1 MIEGKEMAPFIAAN
15 GQRPGW
21 KRGSPPSNIRVPPP
35 AAPPAAPPAVLP
47 DFSSQPVPRPNLPI
61 NDQAPEQPIAA
72 PIEAPTTPPITVTA
86 PPEIRTITAAPPAG
100 TVTASLS
107 TSSFSSTSSLSITT
121 QPPALPVFDPTAPR
135 KELEPPSP
143 TTSKSRDD
151 TTTSSTSSSNL
162 ITGTALPV
170 EENDSASGRGR
181 MDPNTE
187 HALIAVGSIGSF
199 IFASFIIWIVW
210 RTVRR
215 TRKKRRERE
224 SQFPNLGQGPPPPI
238 NKPSI
243 GIRFAA
249 KIPFL
254 RNIAAA
260 RGWHN
265 LDDGAGQPPPYEK
278 GGRGSL
284 RLDTDSMIEGKE
296 MAPFIA
302 ANGQRPGWKR
312 GSPPSNIRV
321 PARRI
326 RQRVDVADG
335 GGNSSDDEAGP
346 VHNKN
351 RRQVPA
357 TKTRDIIST
366 RDDDLPTPVPDF
378 GLTND
383 AVADGSDSDSGP
395 DSPTSPTSP
404 INSPV
409 ASAPPP
415 AAAQPPVTLT
425 PIKPPGPRPSP
436 PPPAAPPSPTTTPPV
451 ALPPAAPP
459 AAPPAVLPDFSSQP
473 RVDVADGGGNSS
485 DDEAGPVHN
494 KNRRQVPA
502 TKTRDIISTR
512 NDDLPTPVP
521 DFGLTNDAVADGSD
535 SDSGPDSP
543 TSPTSP
549 INSPVASAPPP
560 AAAQPPV
567 TLTPIKPP
575 GPRPSPPPPAA
586 PPSPTTTPPVAL
598 PPAAPPAAPPAV
610 LPDFSSQPVPR
621 PNLPINDQ
629 APEQP
634 IATPIEAPTTPP
646 ITVTAPPEI
655 RTITAAPP
663 AGTVTASLSTSNFSS
678 TSSLSITTQPPALP
692 MFDPTAPRKELEP
705 PSPTTSKSRD
715 DSTTSSTSSSNL
727 ITGTALPV
735 EDNDSASGR
744 GRMDPNTEHALI
756 AVGSIGSFIFASFII
771 WIVWRTVRRTRK
783 KRRER
788 ESQFPNLGQGP
799 PPPIN
804 KPGIG
809 IRFAAKV
816 PFLRNIAAARGW
828 HNLDD
833 GAGQPPPYE
842 KGGRGSL
849 RLDTDVYAGQPKF
862 QQPSSATYS
871 LPQTSANGTPITVSP
886 TSMALQ
892 RNDTLR
898 AQQGTYRSGD
908 GTIDS
913 IMSRYGNGGDMSSTL
928 QSAGGGLYY
937 VGSEMEIARQ
947 QTNGYG
953 RPANRVSA
961 ISSLSSGFGD
971 GDIIVPGL
979 QPPPPASQ
987 ALRSTQNVVGRYS
1000 WVSKSGS
1007 SNRETIYTET
1017 SEDLPPR
1024 FRTVNSWV
1032 NQQTG
1037 RVKRAQGRSDDEED
1051 VPPVPGLPA
1060 ALGKNIMPPEQQFN
1074 MMMPDGEEPR
1084 RPDDYQ
1090 LR

>member
-21 KRGSPPSNIRVPPP
+21 KRGSPPSNIRVPARRIRQRVDVADGGGNSSDDEAGPVHNKNRRQVPATKTRDIISTRNDDLPTPVPDFGLTNDAVADGSDSDSGPDSPTSPTSPITSPVASAPPPAAAQPPVTLTPIKPPGPRPSPPPPVNPSPPPP
-35 AAPPAAPPAVLP
+35 AAPPSPTTTPPVALPPAAPPAAPSAAPPAVLP

-284 RLDTDSMIEGKE
+284 RLDTD
-296 MAPFIA
+296 
-302 ANGQRPGWKR
+302 
-312 GSPPSNIRV
+312 
-321 PARRI
+321 
-326 RQRVDVADG
+326 
-335 GGNSSDDEAGP
+335 
-346 VHNKN
+346 
-351 RRQVPA
+351 
-357 TKTRDIIST
+357 
-366 RDDDLPTPVPDF
+366 
-378 GLTND
+378 
-383 AVADGSDSDSGP
+383 
-395 DSPTSPTSP
+395 
-404 INSPV
+404 
-409 ASAPPP
+409 
-415 AAAQPPVTLT
+415 
-425 PIKPPGPRPSP
+425 
-436 PPPAAPPSPTTTPPV
+436 
-451 ALPPAAPP
+451 
-459 AAPPAVLPDFSSQP
+459 
-473 RVDVADGGGNSS
+473 
-485 DDEAGPVHN
+485 
-494 KNRRQVPA
+494 
-502 TKTRDIISTR
+502 
-512 NDDLPTPVP
+512 
-521 DFGLTNDAVADGSD
+521 
-535 SDSGPDSP
+535 
-543 TSPTSP
+543 
-549 INSPVASAPPP
+549 
-560 AAAQPPV
+560 
-567 TLTPIKPP
+567 
-575 GPRPSPPPPAA
+575 
-586 PPSPTTTPPVAL
+586 
-598 PPAAPPAAPPAV
+598 
-610 LPDFSSQPVPR
+610 
-621 PNLPINDQ
+621 
-629 APEQP
+629 
-634 IATPIEAPTTPP
+634 
-646 ITVTAPPEI
+646 
-655 RTITAAPP
+655 
-663 AGTVTASLSTSNFSS
+663 
-678 TSSLSITTQPPALP
+678 
-692 MFDPTAPRKELEP
+692 
-705 PSPTTSKSRD
+705 
-715 DSTTSSTSSSNL
+715 
-727 ITGTALPV
+727 
-735 EDNDSASGR
+735 
-744 GRMDPNTEHALI
+744 
-756 AVGSIGSFIFASFII
+756 
-771 WIVWRTVRRTRK
+771 
-783 KRRER
+783 
-788 ESQFPNLGQGP
+788 
-799 PPPIN
+799 
-804 KPGIG
+804 
-809 IRFAAKV
+809 
-816 PFLRNIAAARGW
+816 
-828 HNLDD
+828 
-833 GAGQPPPYE
+833 
-842 KGGRGSL
+842 
-849 RLDTDVYAGQPKF
+849 VYAGQPKF

-898 AQQGTYRSGD
+898 AQQGTYQSGD

-913 IMSRYGNGGDMSSTL
+913 IMARYGNGGDMSSTL

>member
-1 MIEGKEMAPFIAAN
+1 
-15 GQRPGW
+15 
-21 KRGSPPSNIRVPPP
+21 
-35 AAPPAAPPAVLP
+35 
-47 DFSSQPVPRPNLPI
+47 
-61 NDQAPEQPIAA
+61 
-72 PIEAPTTPPITVTA
+72 
-86 PPEIRTITAAPPAG
+86 
-100 TVTASLS
+100 
-107 TSSFSSTSSLSITT
+107 
-121 QPPALPVFDPTAPR
+121 
-135 KELEPPSP
+135 
-143 TTSKSRDD
+143 
-151 TTTSSTSSSNL
+151 
-162 ITGTALPV
+162 
-170 EENDSASGRGR
+170 
-181 MDPNTE
+181 
-187 HALIAVGSIGSF
+187 
-199 IFASFIIWIVW
+199 
-210 RTVRR
+210 
-215 TRKKRRERE
+215 
-224 SQFPNLGQGPPPPI
+224 
-238 NKPSI
+238 
-243 GIRFAA
+243 
-249 KIPFL
+249 
-254 RNIAAA
+254 
-260 RGWHN
+260 
-265 LDDGAGQPPPYEK
+265 
-278 GGRGSL
+278 
-284 RLDTDSMIEGKE
+284 MIEGKE

-357 TKTRDIIST
+357 TKTRDVIST
-366 RDDDLPTPVPDF
+366 RDDDLPTPVPEI
-378 GLTND
+378 GLAND

-425 PIKPPGPRPSP
+425 PIKPPGPRPSLP
-436 PPPAAPPSPTTTPPV
+436 PPVNP
-451 ALPPAAPP
+451 
-459 AAPPAVLPDFSSQP
+459 
-473 RVDVADGGGNSS
+473 
-485 DDEAGPVHN
+485 
-494 KNRRQVPA
+494 
-502 TKTRDIISTR
+502 
-512 NDDLPTPVP
+512 
-521 DFGLTNDAVADGSD
+521 
-535 SDSGPDSP
+535 
-543 TSPTSP
+543 
-549 INSPVASAPPP
+549 
-560 AAAQPPV
+560 
-567 TLTPIKPP
+567 
-575 GPRPSPPPPAA
+575 
-586 PPSPTTTPPVAL
+586 
-598 PPAAPPAAPPAV
+598 
-610 LPDFSSQPVPR
+610 
-621 PNLPINDQ
+621 
-629 APEQP
+629 
-634 IATPIEAPTTPP
+634 
-646 ITVTAPPEI
+646 
-655 RTITAAPP
+655 
-663 AGTVTASLSTSNFSS
+663 
-678 TSSLSITTQPPALP
+678 
-692 MFDPTAPRKELEP
+692 
-705 PSPTTSKSRD
+705 
-715 DSTTSSTSSSNL
+715 SSNL

-799 PPPIN
+799 PPPIQ

-898 AQQGTYRSGD
+898 AQQGTYQSGN

-913 IMSRYGNGGDMSSTL
+913 IMARYGNGGDMSSTL
-928 QSAGGGLYY
+928 QSVGGGLYY
-937 VGSEMEIARQ
+937 VESEMEIARQ
-947 QTNGYG
+947 QTNAYG
-953 RPANRVSA
+953 RPANRASA

-1000 WVSKSGS
+1000 WVSKSES

>member
-1 MIEGKEMAPFIAAN
+1 
-15 GQRPGW
+15 
-21 KRGSPPSNIRVPPP
+21 
-35 AAPPAAPPAVLP
+35 
-47 DFSSQPVPRPNLPI
+47 
-61 NDQAPEQPIAA
+61 
-72 PIEAPTTPPITVTA
+72 
-86 PPEIRTITAAPPAG
+86 
-100 TVTASLS
+100 
-107 TSSFSSTSSLSITT
+107 
-121 QPPALPVFDPTAPR
+121 
-135 KELEPPSP
+135 
-143 TTSKSRDD
+143 
-151 TTTSSTSSSNL
+151 
-162 ITGTALPV
+162 
-170 EENDSASGRGR
+170 
-181 MDPNTE
+181 
-187 HALIAVGSIGSF
+187 
-199 IFASFIIWIVW
+199 
-210 RTVRR
+210 
-215 TRKKRRERE
+215 
-224 SQFPNLGQGPPPPI
+224 
-238 NKPSI
+238 
-243 GIRFAA
+243 
-249 KIPFL
+249 
-254 RNIAAA
+254 
-260 RGWHN
+260 
-265 LDDGAGQPPPYEK
+265 
-278 GGRGSL
+278 
-284 RLDTDSMIEGKE
+284 MIEGKE

-357 TKTRDIIST
+357 TKTRDVIST
-366 RDDDLPTPVPDF
+366 RDDDLPTPVPEI
-378 GLTND
+378 GLAND

-425 PIKPPGPRPSP
+425 PIKPPGPRPSLP
-436 PPPAAPPSPTTTPPV
+436 PPV
-451 ALPPAAPP
+451 
-459 AAPPAVLPDFSSQP
+459 
-473 RVDVADGGGNSS
+473 N
-485 DDEAGPVHN
+485 
-494 KNRRQVPA
+494 
-502 TKTRDIISTR
+502 
-512 NDDLPTPVP
+512 
-521 DFGLTNDAVADGSD
+521 
-535 SDSGPDSP
+535 
-543 TSPTSP
+543 
-549 INSPVASAPPP
+549 
-560 AAAQPPV
+560 
-567 TLTPIKPP
+567 
-575 GPRPSPPPPAA
+575 PSPPPPAA
-586 PPSPTTTPPVAL
+586 PPSPTTTPP
-598 PPAAPPAAPPAV
+598 
-610 LPDFSSQPVPR
+610 
-621 PNLPINDQ
+621 
-629 APEQP
+629 
-634 IATPIEAPTTPP
+634 
-646 ITVTAPPEI
+646 
-655 RTITAAPP
+655 
-663 AGTVTASLSTSNFSS
+663 
-678 TSSLSITTQPPALP
+678 
-692 MFDPTAPRKELEP
+692 ELEP

-799 PPPIN
+799 PPPIQ

-898 AQQGTYRSGD
+898 AQQGTYQSGN

-913 IMSRYGNGGDMSSTL
+913 IMARYGNGGDMSSTL
-928 QSAGGGLYY
+928 QSVGGGLYY
-937 VGSEMEIARQ
+937 VESEMEIARQ
-947 QTNGYG
+947 QTNAYG
-953 RPANRVSA
+953 RPANRASA

-1000 WVSKSGS
+1000 WVSKSES

>member
-21 KRGSPPSNIRVPPP
+21 KRGSPPSNIRVPARRIRQRVDVADGGGNSSDDEAGPVHNKNRRQVPATKTRDVISTRDDDLPTPVPEIGLANDAVADGSDSDSGPDSPTSPTSPINSPVASAPPPAAAQPPVTLTPIKPPGPRPSLPPPVNPSPPPPAAPPSPTTTPPVAPPP

-107 TSSFSSTSSLSITT
+107 TFSF
-121 QPPALPVFDPTAPR
+121 
-135 KELEPPSP
+135 
-143 TTSKSRDD
+143 
-151 TTTSSTSSSNL
+151 
-162 ITGTALPV
+162 
-170 EENDSASGRGR
+170 
-181 MDPNTE
+181 
-187 HALIAVGSIGSF
+187 
-199 IFASFIIWIVW
+199 
-210 RTVRR
+210 
-215 TRKKRRERE
+215 
-224 SQFPNLGQGPPPPI
+224 
-238 NKPSI
+238 
-243 GIRFAA
+243 
-249 KIPFL
+249 
-254 RNIAAA
+254 
-260 RGWHN
+260 
-265 LDDGAGQPPPYEK
+265 
-278 GGRGSL
+278 
-284 RLDTDSMIEGKE
+284 
-296 MAPFIA
+296 
-302 ANGQRPGWKR
+302 
-312 GSPPSNIRV
+312 
-321 PARRI
+321 
-326 RQRVDVADG
+326 
-335 GGNSSDDEAGP
+335 
-346 VHNKN
+346 
-351 RRQVPA
+351 
-357 TKTRDIIST
+357 
-366 RDDDLPTPVPDF
+366 
-378 GLTND
+378 
-383 AVADGSDSDSGP
+383 
-395 DSPTSPTSP
+395 
-404 INSPV
+404 
-409 ASAPPP
+409 
-415 AAAQPPVTLT
+415 
-425 PIKPPGPRPSP
+425 
-436 PPPAAPPSPTTTPPV
+436 
-451 ALPPAAPP
+451 
-459 AAPPAVLPDFSSQP
+459 
-473 RVDVADGGGNSS
+473 
-485 DDEAGPVHN
+485 
-494 KNRRQVPA
+494 
-502 TKTRDIISTR
+502 
-512 NDDLPTPVP
+512 
-521 DFGLTNDAVADGSD
+521 
-535 SDSGPDSP
+535 
-543 TSPTSP
+543 
-549 INSPVASAPPP
+549 
-560 AAAQPPV
+560 
-567 TLTPIKPP
+567 
-575 GPRPSPPPPAA
+575 
-586 PPSPTTTPPVAL
+586 
-598 PPAAPPAAPPAV
+598 
-610 LPDFSSQPVPR
+610 
-621 PNLPINDQ
+621 
-629 APEQP
+629 
-634 IATPIEAPTTPP
+634 
-646 ITVTAPPEI
+646 
-655 RTITAAPP
+655 
-663 AGTVTASLSTSNFSS
+663 
-678 TSSLSITTQPPALP
+678 
-692 MFDPTAPRKELEP
+692 ELEP

-799 PPPIN
+799 PPPIQ

-898 AQQGTYRSGD
+898 AQQGTYQSGN

-913 IMSRYGNGGDMSSTL
+913 IMARYGNGGDMSSTL
-928 QSAGGGLYY
+928 QSVGGGLYY
-937 VGSEMEIARQ
+937 VESEMEIARQ
-947 QTNGYG
+947 QTNAYG
-953 RPANRVSA
+953 RPANRASA

-1000 WVSKSGS
+1000 WVSKSES

>member
-1 MIEGKEMAPFIAAN
+1 MAPFIAAN

-21 KRGSPPSNIRVPPP
+21 KRGSPPSNIRVPARRIRQRVDVADGGGNSSDDEAGPVHNKNRRQVPATKTRDVISTRDDDLPTPVPEIGLANDAVADGSDSDSGPDSPTSPTSPINSPVASAPPPAAAQPPVTLTPIKPPGPRPSLPPPVNPSPPPPAAPPSPTTTPPVAPPP

-107 TSSFSSTSSLSITT
+107 TFSF
-121 QPPALPVFDPTAPR
+121 
-135 KELEPPSP
+135 
-143 TTSKSRDD
+143 
-151 TTTSSTSSSNL
+151 
-162 ITGTALPV
+162 
-170 EENDSASGRGR
+170 
-181 MDPNTE
+181 
-187 HALIAVGSIGSF
+187 
-199 IFASFIIWIVW
+199 
-210 RTVRR
+210 
-215 TRKKRRERE
+215 
-224 SQFPNLGQGPPPPI
+224 
-238 NKPSI
+238 
-243 GIRFAA
+243 
-249 KIPFL
+249 
-254 RNIAAA
+254 
-260 RGWHN
+260 
-265 LDDGAGQPPPYEK
+265 
-278 GGRGSL
+278 
-284 RLDTDSMIEGKE
+284 
-296 MAPFIA
+296 
-302 ANGQRPGWKR
+302 
-312 GSPPSNIRV
+312 
-321 PARRI
+321 
-326 RQRVDVADG
+326 
-335 GGNSSDDEAGP
+335 
-346 VHNKN
+346 
-351 RRQVPA
+351 
-357 TKTRDIIST
+357 
-366 RDDDLPTPVPDF
+366 
-378 GLTND
+378 
-383 AVADGSDSDSGP
+383 
-395 DSPTSPTSP
+395 
-404 INSPV
+404 
-409 ASAPPP
+409 
-415 AAAQPPVTLT
+415 
-425 PIKPPGPRPSP
+425 
-436 PPPAAPPSPTTTPPV
+436 
-451 ALPPAAPP
+451 
-459 AAPPAVLPDFSSQP
+459 
-473 RVDVADGGGNSS
+473 
-485 DDEAGPVHN
+485 
-494 KNRRQVPA
+494 
-502 TKTRDIISTR
+502 
-512 NDDLPTPVP
+512 
-521 DFGLTNDAVADGSD
+521 
-535 SDSGPDSP
+535 
-543 TSPTSP
+543 
-549 INSPVASAPPP
+549 
-560 AAAQPPV
+560 
-567 TLTPIKPP
+567 
-575 GPRPSPPPPAA
+575 
-586 PPSPTTTPPVAL
+586 
-598 PPAAPPAAPPAV
+598 
-610 LPDFSSQPVPR
+610 
-621 PNLPINDQ
+621 
-629 APEQP
+629 
-634 IATPIEAPTTPP
+634 
-646 ITVTAPPEI
+646 
-655 RTITAAPP
+655 
-663 AGTVTASLSTSNFSS
+663 
-678 TSSLSITTQPPALP
+678 
-692 MFDPTAPRKELEP
+692 ELEP

-799 PPPIN
+799 PPPIQ

-898 AQQGTYRSGD
+898 AQQGTYQSGN

-913 IMSRYGNGGDMSSTL
+913 IMARYGNGGDMSSTL
-928 QSAGGGLYY
+928 QSVGGGLYY
-937 VGSEMEIARQ
+937 VESEMEIARQ
-947 QTNGYG
+947 QTNAYG
-953 RPANRVSA
+953 RPANRASA

-1000 WVSKSGS
+1000 WVSKSES

>member
-1 MIEGKEMAPFIAAN
+1 MAPFIAAN

-21 KRGSPPSNIRVPPP
+21 KRGSPPSNIRVPARRIRQRVDVADGGGNSSDDEAGPVHNKNRRQVPATKTRDVISTRDDDLPTPVPEIGLANDAVADGSDSDSGPDSPTSPTSPINSPVASAPPPAAAQPPVTLTPIKPPGPRPSLPPPVNPSPPPPAAPPSPTTTPPVAPPP

-107 TSSFSSTSSLSITT
+107 TFSF
-121 QPPALPVFDPTAPR
+121 PPALPV
-135 KELEPPSP
+135 
-143 TTSKSRDD
+143 
-151 TTTSSTSSSNL
+151 
-162 ITGTALPV
+162 
-170 EENDSASGRGR
+170 
-181 MDPNTE
+181 
-187 HALIAVGSIGSF
+187 
-199 IFASFIIWIVW
+199 
-210 RTVRR
+210 
-215 TRKKRRERE
+215 
-224 SQFPNLGQGPPPPI
+224 
-238 NKPSI
+238 
-243 GIRFAA
+243 
-249 KIPFL
+249 
-254 RNIAAA
+254 
-260 RGWHN
+260 
-265 LDDGAGQPPPYEK
+265 
-278 GGRGSL
+278 
-284 RLDTDSMIEGKE
+284 
-296 MAPFIA
+296 
-302 ANGQRPGWKR
+302 
-312 GSPPSNIRV
+312 
-321 PARRI
+321 
-326 RQRVDVADG
+326 
-335 GGNSSDDEAGP
+335 
-346 VHNKN
+346 
-351 RRQVPA
+351 
-357 TKTRDIIST
+357 
-366 RDDDLPTPVPDF
+366 
-378 GLTND
+378 
-383 AVADGSDSDSGP
+383 
-395 DSPTSPTSP
+395 
-404 INSPV
+404 
-409 ASAPPP
+409 
-415 AAAQPPVTLT
+415 
-425 PIKPPGPRPSP
+425 
-436 PPPAAPPSPTTTPPV
+436 
-451 ALPPAAPP
+451 
-459 AAPPAVLPDFSSQP
+459 
-473 RVDVADGGGNSS
+473 
-485 DDEAGPVHN
+485 
-494 KNRRQVPA
+494 
-502 TKTRDIISTR
+502 
-512 NDDLPTPVP
+512 
-521 DFGLTNDAVADGSD
+521 
-535 SDSGPDSP
+535 
-543 TSPTSP
+543 
-549 INSPVASAPPP
+549 
-560 AAAQPPV
+560 
-567 TLTPIKPP
+567 
-575 GPRPSPPPPAA
+575 
-586 PPSPTTTPPVAL
+586 
-598 PPAAPPAAPPAV
+598 
-610 LPDFSSQPVPR
+610 
-621 PNLPINDQ
+621 
-629 APEQP
+629 
-634 IATPIEAPTTPP
+634 
-646 ITVTAPPEI
+646 
-655 RTITAAPP
+655 
-663 AGTVTASLSTSNFSS
+663 
-678 TSSLSITTQPPALP
+678 
-692 MFDPTAPRKELEP
+692 FDPTAPRKELEP

-799 PPPIN
+799 PPPIQ

-898 AQQGTYRSGD
+898 AQQGTYQSGN

-913 IMSRYGNGGDMSSTL
+913 IMARYGNGGDMSSTL
-928 QSAGGGLYY
+928 QSVGGGLYY
-937 VGSEMEIARQ
+937 VESEMEIARQ
-947 QTNGYG
+947 QTNAYG
-953 RPANRVSA
+953 RPANRASA

-1000 WVSKSGS
+1000 WVSKSES